1 MTPTGFLKSFVLFV
15 LANVAVQSGIVAQL
29 TVRQDRT
36 PEEMIKEIVPGKGV
50 VIKNVRYAGM
60 PAALGE
66 FAYPDAKKIFASG
79 IVMSTGKASDMA
91 AANTNPKTSTVN
103 GSTGDKNLY
112 ALAGGRTFDA
122 AVLDFDFMADK
133 DSLAFSFLFAS
144 EEYHDYV
151 GSTFN
156 DAFAI
161 VITGPGMPAGKNFA
175 VLPGTTQPITVN
187 SINPNQNRQFYV
199 DNNPFNLVGKINE
212 QVKAGLNQDVLNN
225 FSFDG
230 MSKVFSVGCRIQ
242 PKQIYHFQMSIADAG
257 DGTVDSAVLLE
268 GNSLKSL
275 EQSKHEL
282 RRQLIAAQR
291 REDSLARVKVVEDS
305 LRMVA
310 EIKMLRDKL
319 VQDSISR
326 VKEHIRD
333 SIARANPPAE
343 LPKEEQPEIQQAD
356 SAKIDKSENEPEIL
370 ELSDNYQP
378 RDPEEEGPRFLDL
391 DLILFEGLEF
401 ELSPSDK
408 VKVQEYGKKLAE
420 NRSRKLALYFPEGD
434 PQDVRNQ
441 RFDAI
446 HLALVQAGARPS
458 QIFMTPV
465 GHSSSKDV
473 HRVEIW
479 LSEQ

>member
-79 IVMSTGKASDMA
+79 IVISTGKASDMA

-133 DSLAFSFLFAS
+133 DSLAFNFLFAS

-187 SINPNQNRQFYV
+187 SINPNQNRQFKTLKLSQ
-199 DNNPFNLVGKINE
+199 PFQNL
-212 QVKAGLNQDVLNN
+212 
-225 FSFDG
+225 
-230 MSKVFSVGCRIQ
+230 
-242 PKQIYHFQMSIADAG
+242 
-257 DGTVDSAVLLE
+257 
-268 GNSLKSL
+268 
-275 EQSKHEL
+275 
-282 RRQLIAAQR
+282 
-291 REDSLARVKVVEDS
+291 
-305 LRMVA
+305 
-310 EIKMLRDKL
+310 
-319 VQDSISR
+319 
-326 VKEHIRD
+326 
-333 SIARANPPAE
+333 
-343 LPKEEQPEIQQAD
+343 
-356 SAKIDKSENEPEIL
+356 
-370 ELSDNYQP
+370 
-378 RDPEEEGPRFLDL
+378 
-391 DLILFEGLEF
+391 
-401 ELSPSDK
+401 
-408 VKVQEYGKKLAE
+408 
-420 NRSRKLALYFPEGD
+420 
-434 PQDVRNQ
+434 
-441 RFDAI
+441 
-446 HLALVQAGARPS
+446 
-458 QIFMTPV
+458 
-465 GHSSSKDV
+465 
-473 HRVEIW
+473 
-479 LSEQ
+479 

>member
-15 LANVAVQSGIVAQL
+15 LANVAIQSGIVAQL

-36 PEEMIKEIVPGKGV
+36 PEEMIKGIVPGNGI

-66 FAYPDAKKIFASG
+66 FAYPDAKKVFGSG

-103 GSTGDKNLY
+103 GSAGDKNLY

-133 DSLAFSFLFAS
+133 DSLAFNFLFAS

-187 SINPNQNRQFYV
+187 SINPNQNRQLYV
-199 DNNPFNLVGKINE
+199 DNNPFTLVGKINE

-230 MSKVFSVGCRIQ
+230 MTKVFSVGCRIQ

-275 EQSKHEL
+275 EQSKHGL
-282 RRQLIAAQR
+282 RRQMIAAQK

-319 VQDSISR
+319 VQDSIAR
-326 VKEHIRD
+326 VKQHIQD
-333 SIARANPPAE
+333 SIQSSQPEMEQE
-343 LPKEEQPEIQQAD
+343 LPEPMIFDLDSLKPEDLAKLEDIVSTSPPEKEAETKQP
-356 SAKIDKSENEPEIL
+356 KIDLKDLVFYDGEGYLLTPEAETRIR
-370 ELSDNYQP
+370 N
-378 RDPEEEGPRFLDL
+378 F
-391 DLILFEGLEF
+391 
-401 ELSPSDK
+401 
-408 VKVQEYGKKLAE
+408 GKMLAQNRRLKLGVYLP
-420 NRSRKLALYFPEGD
+420 NGD
-434 PQDVRNQ
+434 PQESITMRYDLIRLEL
-441 RFDAI
+441 I
-446 HLALVQAGARPS
+446 KAGAKTD
-458 QIFMTPV
+458 QIFRN
-465 GHSSSKDV
+465 GFSHSSDVNV
-473 HRVEIW
+473 HRAEICIR
-479 LSEQ
+479 EE